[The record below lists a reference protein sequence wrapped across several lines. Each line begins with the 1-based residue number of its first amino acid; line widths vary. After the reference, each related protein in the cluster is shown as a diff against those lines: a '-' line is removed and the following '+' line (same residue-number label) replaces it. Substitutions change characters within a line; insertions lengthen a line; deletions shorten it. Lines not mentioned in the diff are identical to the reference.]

1 MKTMTVEQLYAKLCS
16 EKFQDPSNG
25 DLFYNFFVYL
35 YPPEKEYEMRAQIA
49 DIKQK
54 ILRPINNIDVLTLDI
69 YEEFCSFL
77 KNRPFGDEY
86 ASRLDY
92 YTSIEGEQAAEV
104 QESLVFEANGK
115 RFMQHIHRR
124 IMEHVSKVDEYR
136 RPYVFLYGIGNMYP
150 YLRTSTLLNKY
161 EEFNETFRYKIILFY
176 PGEQEGNSFRLFS
189 KLEDH
194 HTYRAIVL
202 MNE

>member
-1 MKTMTVEQLYAKLCS
+1 MTVEQLYAKLCS

-35 YPPEKEYEMRAQIA
+35 YPPEKEYEMREQIA
-49 DIKQK
+49 DIKEK
-54 ILRPINNIDVLTLDI
+54 ILRPTNNIDVLTLDI
-69 YEEFCSFL
+69 YEEFCTFL
-77 KNRPFGDEY
+77 KGRRFGDEFD
-86 ASRLDY
+86 SRFDY
-92 YTSIEGEQAAEV
+92 YTKMEADQPEDTE
-104 QESLVFEANGK
+104 ESLITQANSK
-115 RFMQHIHRR
+115 KFMQHIHSR

-136 RPYVFLYGIGNMYP
+136 RPYVFMYGLGNMYP

-161 EEFNETFRYKIILFY
+161 EEFNESFRYKIILFY
-176 PGEQEGNSFRLFS
+176 PGEQEGNSFKLFS
-189 KLEDH
+189 KLDDN